1 MRTFASSSL
10 AIGFLFLS
18 MSAAAETRK
27 VSNVSYGVSLD
38 QGQVIDLPSGKKV
51 RVGMRSHSSVVEDK
65 TREEFSQW
73 CTSEAQL
80 DPAGKPTIEVG
91 YCALLADNG
100 DVLWLSFFNPGPGKA
115 TWAVI
120 GGTGQYEGATG
131 SGTSADSSQRG
142 DGYAWTL
149 KSSGTIT
156 TK

>member
-18 MSAAAETRK
+18 MSAAAETQE

-38 QGQVIDLPSGKKV
+38 QGQVIDLPGGRKV
-51 RVGMRSHSSVVEDK
+51 RVGMRSHSSVVEDR
-65 TREEFSQW
+65 TQEVFSQW

-80 DPAGKPTIEVG
+80 DAAGKPTIEVG

-100 DVLWLSFFNPGPGKA
+100 DVLWLSFFNPGPEKS
-115 TWAVI
+115 TWTVI

-131 SGTSADSSQRG
+131 SGTSSVSSQRG
-142 DGYAWTL
+142 DGYASTF